1 MTTIIN
7 SPPTQATAPLESGSG
22 FAGIV
27 IGVVLI
33 GIVGF
38 LFFIY
43 GLPAMSGDQNMNAG
57 DGGGSTINVPDKVQ
71 IEVKK

>member
-7 SPPTQATAPLESGSG
+7 SPPTQAAAPSESGSG

-43 GLPAMSGDQNMNAG
+43 GLPAMSGNQNMNSG
-57 DGGGSTINVPDKVQ
+57 DNGPTINVPDKVQ

>member
-7 SPPTQATAPLESGSG
+7 SPPTQATAPSESGSG

-33 GIVGF
+33 AIVGF

-43 GLPAMSGDQNMNAG
+43 GLPAMRGNQNMNTG
-57 DGGGSTINVPDKVQ
+57 DGGPTINVPDKVQ